1 MAKRFTD
8 SEKWK
13 KPFIR
18 LLPIEYKIFW
28 LYILDDCDHAG
39 VWHVDMEVSE
49 IKLGVKLSQEKAR
62 GLFAEKVVE
71 FDSGTKWFIPD
82 FITFQYGELTPK
94 NKMYK
99 PVSAIIEKYSL
110 MGHLSPIYGGQVQDR
125 VKVMVK
131 DEGGTGE
138 TFWQNEAE
146 RKRPLSECRAIAMN
160 DEGWVRVNKPTDQEL
175 NAFDEYLEG
184 TGEPEKTM
192 IDYKKHFH
200 NLKKKSPEK
209 LEKTAKRMVL

>member
-1 MAKRFTD
+1 
-8 SEKWK
+8 
-13 KPFIR
+13 
-18 LLPIEYKIFW
+18 
-28 LYILDDCDHAG
+28 
-39 VWHVDMEVSE
+39 
-49 IKLGVKLSQEKAR
+49 
-62 GLFAEKVVE
+62 
-71 FDSGTKWFIPD
+71 
-82 FITFQYGELTPK
+82 
-94 NKMYK
+94 
-99 PVSAIIEKYSL
+99 